1 MEYQRLSILT
11 ALALAGIQTSFAR
24 QGNAPMAW
32 ASPSDSE
39 GNVMAKSI
47 DADSL
52 RYAFPPAFQAVT
64 PHQSLDSLQ
73 AELKRQ
79 IEARRGKH
87 YGCSAVSLTAIA
99 ATLGSVFSEKQLRS
113 MSDSFSGG
121 IGHKFSQGTC
131 GALSGAIMALGFYA
145 SGDKEKHQRLAGEVY
160 EEFKKQ
166 EGTVA
171 CGDIYGKF
179 HFGRCNGCI
188 LCAVSKVVELL
199 YREGDIQTN
208 TVTPT
213 FSPKGGEI
221 VIYNN
226 TI

>member
-39 GNVMAKSI
+39 GNVTAKSI

-79 IEARRGKH
+79 IEARRG
-87 YGCSAVSLTAIA
+87 
-99 ATLGSVFSEKQLRS
+99 
-113 MSDSFSGG
+113 
-121 IGHKFSQGTC
+121 
-131 GALSGAIMALGFYA
+131 
-145 SGDKEKHQRLAGEVY
+145 
-160 EEFKKQ
+160 
-166 EGTVA
+166 
-171 CGDIYGKF
+171 
-179 HFGRCNGCI
+179 
-188 LCAVSKVVELL
+188 
-199 YREGDIQTN
+199 
-208 TVTPT
+208 
-213 FSPKGGEI
+213 
-221 VIYNN
+221 
-226 TI
+226 